1 MKKNI
6 LILIAILLTLNVST
20 SYANDKKE
28 SSIIEI
34 KSYKN
39 FKWIFYQSP
48 LKLQFYVIN
57 YDIYILKRFIDL
69 VI

>member
-6 LILIAILLTLNVST
+6 LILIALLLTLNVST

-28 SSIIEI
+28 STIIEI

-39 FKWIFYQSP
+39 
-48 LKLQFYVIN
+48 LK
-57 YDIYILKRFIDL
+57 
-69 VI
+69 

>member
-6 LILIAILLTLNVST
+6 LLLIAILLTLNVST

-28 SSIIEI
+28 STLIEI

-39 FKWIFYQSP
+39 
-48 LKLQFYVIN
+48 LK
-57 YDIYILKRFIDL
+57 
-69 VI
+69 

>member
-6 LILIAILLTLNVST
+6 LLLIAILLTLNVST

-28 SSIIEI
+28 STIIEI

-39 FKWIFYQSP
+39 
-48 LKLQFYVIN
+48 LK
-57 YDIYILKRFIDL
+57 
-69 VI
+69 

>member
-6 LILIAILLTLNVST
+6 LLLIAILLTLNVST

-28 SSIIEI
+28 STIIEI

-39 FKWIFYQSP
+39 SK
-48 LKLQFYVIN
+48 
-57 YDIYILKRFIDL
+57 
-69 VI
+69 

>member
-6 LILIAILLTLNVST
+6 LLLIAILLTLNIST

-28 SSIIEI
+28 ATIIEI

-39 FKWIFYQSP
+39 
-48 LKLQFYVIN
+48 LK
-57 YDIYILKRFIDL
+57 
-69 VI
+69 